1 MVGIAKLDSL
11 AYTVA
16 QTGFKGTPASMS
28 PEQLKVPLR
37 LVLRSHRTDR
47 AVAMARAS
55 SPPWASLAH
64 AAEGSNVLRRGAS
77 QESEGIT
84 TQTDCYSFATL
95 MWDCATR
102 GYAWQG
108 LGLLH
113 VRSAVLRL
121 GALVCLFVC
130 LRPASTIPVQVM
142 TKVVVENMR
151 PPTQPVRQARPN

>member
-1 MVGIAKLDSL
+1 M
-11 AYTVA
+11 
-16 QTGFKGTPASMS
+16 
-28 PEQLKVPLR
+28 R

-47 AVAMARAS
+47 AVAVARAS

-64 AAEGSNVLRRGAS
+64 AAEGSNALRCGAA

-84 TQTDCYSFATL
+84 VQTDCYSFATL

-113 VRSAVLRL
+113 VSSA
-121 GALVCLFVC
+121 ALDLAALFVCLFV
-130 LRPASTIPVQVM
+130 LGRPWTIPGF
-142 TKVVVENMR
+142 R
-151 PPTQPVRQARPN
+151 

>member
-37 LVLRSHRTDR
+37 LVLRSHRTEC
-47 AVAMARAS
+47 AVVVARTS
-55 SPPWASLAH
+55 SPRWASLAH
-64 AAEGSNVLRRGAS
+64 AAEGSNALRCAAS
-77 QESEGIT
+77 QESECIT
-84 TQTDCYSFATL
+84 VQTDCYSFATL

-113 VRSAVLRL
+113 VRSAVPDL
-121 GALVCLFVC
+121 GALFV
-130 LRPASTIPVQVM
+130 S
-142 TKVVVENMR
+142 
-151 PPTQPVRQARPN
+151 

>member
-1 MVGIAKLDSL
+1 VVGIAKLDSL

-37 LVLRSHRTDR
+37 LLGSHGTDW
-47 AVAMARAS
+47 AVAVAQAS

-64 AAEGSNVLRRGAS
+64 AHEGSNALRCGAA

-113 VRSAVLRL
+113 VRSAVLCLGVILVRL
-121 GALVCLFVC
+121 FAAGRGRSLF
-130 LRPASTIPVQVM
+130 R
-142 TKVVVENMR
+142 
-151 PPTQPVRQARPN
+151 

>member
-1 MVGIAKLDSL
+1 M
-11 AYTVA
+11 
-16 QTGFKGTPASMS
+16 
-28 PEQLKVPLR
+28 R
-37 LVLRSHRTDR
+37 
-47 AVAMARAS
+47 
-55 SPPWASLAH
+55 
-64 AAEGSNVLRRGAS
+64 

-113 VRSAVLRL
+113 VRSAVPGL
-121 GALVCLFVC
+121 GASLACLFVR

>member
-1 MVGIAKLDSL
+1 M
-11 AYTVA
+11 
-16 QTGFKGTPASMS
+16 
-28 PEQLKVPLR
+28 R
-37 LVLRSHRTDR
+37 
-47 AVAMARAS
+47 
-55 SPPWASLAH
+55 
-64 AAEGSNVLRRGAS
+64 

-84 TQTDCYSFATL
+84 VQTDCYSFATL

-113 VRSAVLRL
+113 VRSAALGLGVLLVRL
-121 GALVCLFVC
+121 FAAG
-130 LRPASTIPVQVM
+130 RGRASVQVM